1 MTAPVGTAIAR
12 LSRKGKKRREAMMRA
27 RVMLLFDTAVLLGFG
42 LYMVFTVWR
51 LPGELRQQLLATSLH
66 VLARLTG
73 LAG

>member
-1 MTAPVGTAIAR
+1 
-12 LSRKGKKRREAMMRA
+12 MMRA

>member
-1 MTAPVGTAIAR
+1 
-12 LSRKGKKRREAMMRA
+12 MMRA
-27 RVMLLFDTAVLLGFG
+27 RVMLAFSIPPSCLVSASTWCS
-42 LYMVFTVWR
+42 TVWR